1 MGLFKRGART
11 QAPDNKTFEVD
22 AIKLRGGSEVPV
34 VGESQYQQALSRIC
48 GGKSI
53 DGHHRGCL
61 AALVREPHNEYD
73 RHAVAVQIDAQKVG
87 YLSRDDARAYGPLLE
102 RLASEG
108 CVGACDAE
116 IRGGWNRGGGDEGH
130 FGVVLFL
137 APPGYCHPDEPAPPA
152 ASPRAARQAAPH
164 TGASS
169 SPRLDVG
176 MVRRKHYTDWV
187 ETVKDLKRLGHN
199 EQARDLLLE
208 LCEAAEDEGRTTGL
222 AVPPWYFEQTAIVC
236 RKLRDY
242 DGEVAILERYLAN
255 PHAVG
260 GDLGDRLEKARAK
273 AGKPLSPLSS
283 VEPVAPVEPV
293 EAMESVTPGWYEDPW
308 GDATVLR
315 YHDGSQWTGHLAPR
329 HR

>member
-1 MGLFKRGART
+1 VAVGLFKRDART
-11 QAPDNKTFEVD
+11 QASDPKTFEVH

-34 VGESQYQQALSRIC
+34 VGESHYQQALLRIC

-53 DGHHRGCL
+53 DGHHRGCI
-61 AALVREPHNEYD
+61 AALIREPHNEYD

-87 YLSRDDARAYGPLLE
+87 YLSRDDARAYGLLLE

-137 APPGYCHPDEPAPPA
+137 APPRYCHPDDPAPPPPP
-152 ASPRAARQAAPH
+152 PRAARQSAPH

-187 ETVKDLKRLGHN
+187 ETVKDLKRLGHY

-208 LCEAAEDEGRTTGL
+208 LCEAVEDEGTATGM

-236 RKLRDY
+236 RRLKDY

-255 PHAVG
+255 PRAVRG
-260 GDLGDRLEKARAK
+260 NFGARLEKARAK
-273 AGKPLSPLSS
+273 AGKPLPPPLS
-283 VEPVAPVEPV
+283 VEPVA
-293 EAMESVTPGWYEDPW
+293 AVTPGWYQDPW